1 MSQIFLFQV
10 ILKKIFDNTFCAN
23 YINEEG
29 HFKIQF
35 SKKFGYGTKI
45 E

>member
-1 MSQIFLFQV
+1 MSQILVFQV
-10 ILKKIFDNTFCAN
+10 ILKKVSDNIYCAD
-23 YINEEG
+23 YIKEEG

-35 SKKFGYGTKI
+35 SKKFGYGIKI